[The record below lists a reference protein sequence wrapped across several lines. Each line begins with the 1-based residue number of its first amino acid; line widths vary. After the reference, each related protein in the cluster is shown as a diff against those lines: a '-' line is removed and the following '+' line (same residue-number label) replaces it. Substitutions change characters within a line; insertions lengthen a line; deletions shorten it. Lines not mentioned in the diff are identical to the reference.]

1 MTNDQYIEILSDSL
15 EKKITVLHKIQET
28 NKKQRLILTSEQA
41 TPDDLEDSLEEKD
54 YLIDELNSLDDGF
67 EETFKHVEAEL
78 KQNKEKHRDEI
89 KKMQDLI
96 RQITDLSVELQ
107 REEQENKELADKKF
121 ANIREKAKRVRA
133 SKKAVNNYYRSAGKV
148 DYDTPQFFDNKK

>member
-1 MTNDQYIEILSDSL
+1 
-15 EKKITVLHKIQET
+15 
-28 NKKQRLILTSEQA
+28 
-41 TPDDLEDSLEEKD
+41 
-54 YLIDELNSLDDGF
+54 
-67 EETFKHVEAEL
+67 
-78 KQNKEKHRDEI
+78 
-89 KKMQDLI
+89 MQDLI